1 MKKIVILGMALYT
14 ALFGCAQERYFYTG
28 PALNLTASQYTSE
41 RVGVLQGEKKLSY
54 QGMDCWGENI
64 VSLQNKGVATIYK
77 YDGFT
82 LSKIET
88 FKLGCYSEK
97 NHSNVAS
104 FSNQFFAKGDKLPLL
119 FVSQAYKD
127 PVDGMKDLIYI
138 ERINNNFKSSKLV
151 AKINFKDVNKLFGY
165 ALQWVVDRES
175 NFLYGFGN
183 TIENLDPNNKHRIV
197 KFKLPTISSK
207 SKNVQTITLTEKD
220 ILENYLI
227 EDYFPHYYKQV
238 GQGLMIKYGYLY
250 MPIGLGTTEHP
261 SILYVWDLAKR
272 KMQNTIDLSKA
283 TNGEFEDCAEFMGE
297 LLIQT
302 QGELYK
308 LRFQ

>member
-1 MKKIVILGMALYT
+1 MKKTIIFGVVLFS
-14 ALFGCAQERYFYTG
+14 ALFGGAQERFYYSG
-28 PALNLTASQYTSE
+28 PKLNLAANQFNCE
-41 RVGVLQGEKKLSY
+41 KVGDLQGESKLSY
-54 QGMDCWGENI
+54 QGMDCWGDNI
-64 VSLQNKGVATIYK
+64 VSLQNRGVATIYK

-82 LSKIET
+82 LTKIET

-104 FSNQFFAKGDKLPLL
+104 FSNQFYAKGDKLPLL
-119 FVSQAYKD
+119 YVSQAYKE

-138 ERINNNFKSSKLV
+138 ERINNNLKSSKLV
-151 AKINFKDVNKLFGY
+151 AIINFKDSKKLFGY
-165 ALQWVVDRES
+165 ALQWVVDREN

-183 TIENLDPNNKHRIV
+183 TIENLASDNKHRIV
-197 KFKLPTISSK
+197 KLKLPTISSK

-220 ILENYLI
+220 IIENYII
-227 EDYFPHYYKQV
+227 EDYFPHYKMQV
-238 GQGLMIKYGYLY
+238 GQGLMIKYGCLY
-250 MPIGLGTTEHP
+250 MPIGLGTSEHP

-283 TNGEFEDCAEFMGE
+283 TNGELEDCAEIMGE